1 MVKKYSREHWMMLV
15 TPFTNHWRKIR
26 PSRERVLQMAGL
38 FVGLLVFRAVIHP
51 SSGMIEVMKSMGLR

>member
-15 TPFTNHWRKIR
+15 TPFTNHWRKIK

-38 FVGLLVFRAVIHP
+38 FVGLVA
-51 SSGMIEVMKSMGLR
+51 LRMATDPHFTIGRIMEAFWLR